1 MTALSGNQ
9 NSLSASSAVSVAT
22 VAASTGLTVTGGR
35 GGVSTNGALLRV
47 VSANSSILNAP
58 PGLYWGV
65 NNEDHQVFEYN
76 YLGFC
81 HFWRSSA
88 ASAWS
93 ESARV
98 TTNNKWTFWSGI
110 TVPSDSRLKDE
121 VRDLPSDECLDV
133 LRQVSAKSYHRND
146 LSESTRRIGFLAQD
160 AEAALGPSLAN
171 TNVVDSIEREVS
183 PGVTQ
188 TLMTLSYDRMAV
200 ILWQCT
206 RSALEARAQ

>member
-1 MTALSGNQ
+1 M
-9 NSLSASSAVSVAT
+9 
-22 VAASTGLTVTGGR
+22 
-35 GGVSTNGALLRV
+35 STNGAQLRV
-47 VSANSSILNAP
+47 VSSNSSILSAP
-58 PGLYWGV
+58 TAVYWGV

-76 YLGFC
+76 YLGFS
-81 HFWRSSA
+81 HFGRSSA

-93 ESARV
+93 ETARV
-98 TTNNKWTFWSGI
+98 TSNNKWTFWSGI
-110 TVPSDSRLKDE
+110 TVPSDMRLKDE
-121 VRDLPSDECLDV
+121 VRDLPSEECLDV
-133 LRQVSAKSYHRND
+133 LRLVSAKSYHRND

-171 TNVVDSIEREVS
+171 TNSVDSIEREVS

-206 RSALEARAQ
+206 RSLLARVEALEARVQ